1 METNI
6 RQMFARIAPRYDRL
20 NRLLSLGRDRRWRA
34 AAVAALEGRRARRV
48 LDLCCGTGDFGIEFL
63 KQRQDGRAILLD
75 FSEPMLDLAR
85 RKLAGRPEWVERAAL
100 VAADALRLPFPDASF
115 DAVLCAFGLR
125 NISREAETLLEIK
138 RVLKSGGA
146 CVILEFFRPS
156 TWPSRL
162 FYRTVGTTLVP
173 LAGWLVAGSFGAYR
187 YLTRSILNHMR
198 LDEFLLLME
207 TIGFRRLES
216 RAVSGG
222 IAGLVHGRL
231 P

>member
-6 RQMFARIAPRYDRL
+6 KEMFSRIAPRYDRL

-34 AAVAALEGRRARRV
+34 AAVAALEGRRARHV

-63 KQRQDGRAILLD
+63 KQREHGRVIFLD
-75 FSEPMLDLAR
+75 FSEPMLELAR
-85 RKLAGRPEWVERAAL
+85 RKLACRPEWAERAVL
-100 VAADALRLPFPDASF
+100 VAADALRLPFADASF
-115 DAVLCAFGLR
+115 DAVLCAFGIR
-125 NISREAETLLEIK
+125 NISREAETLVEIK

-173 LAGWLVAGSFGAYR
+173 LAGWLVAGHMGAYW

-207 TIGFRRLES
+207 TVGFRRLEG
-216 RAVSGG
+216 RPVSGG

-231 P
+231 Q

>member
-6 RQMFARIAPRYDRL
+6 KQMFSRIAPRYDRL

-34 AAVAALEGRRARRV
+34 AAAAALEGRRARRV

-63 KQRQDGRAILLD
+63 KQRQDGRAVLLD
-75 FSEPMLDLAR
+75 FSEPMLERAR
-85 RKLAGRPEWVERAAL
+85 RKLARRPEWAERAAL

-125 NISREAETLLEIK
+125 NISSEAETLLEIK
-138 RVLKSGGA
+138 RVLKSGGT
-146 CVILEFFRPS
+146 CVILDFFRPS
-156 TWPSRL
+156 TWPLRL

-173 LAGWLVAGSFGAYR
+173 LAGWLVAGHLGAYW

-198 LDEFLLLME
+198 LDEFVFLME

-216 RAVSGG
+216 RPVSGG